1 MNTYDMVWYI
11 TRKKTLD
18 TYANKQVAAAFRL
31 WAMNARF
38 LLKTFIIGSSRVCMC
53 DPACTCGGQRFCQD
67 APLCLLRWALAS
79 PALIILARQVG
90 HQVPRIH
97 CLHYL
102 MQGLQTHAAKLGF
115 YMSQGSQ
122 LRPPLYSLCHLPR
135 S

>member
-31 WAMNARF
+31 WAMSARF
-38 LLKTFIIGSSRVCMC
+38 LLKTFIIGSSCVCMC
-53 DPACTCGGQRFCQD
+53 DLACTCGQRFCQD
-67 APLCLLRWALAS
+67 APLCLLRWALTS

-97 CLHYL
+97 CLHSL
-102 MQGLQTHAAKLGF
+102 MQRLQTHAAKLGCHRDLN
-115 YMSQGSQ
+115 SG
-122 LRPPLYSLCHLPR
+122 PPLYSLCHLP
-135 S
+135 SS